1 MCYGSDFAS
10 ALNRGSTQC
19 RFMANKISSSTEGH
33 DSLIRIQNG
42 ISVALGQPHL
52 YKNFW
57 FGAGDLRSSTML
69 FGYMPDSDPEGTT
82 LKYIMGLFEVLVK
95 HDPVLSLPPSD
106 NVAGSR
112 NKRLAKVM
120 NRK

>member
-1 MCYGSDFAS
+1 MRYGSDFAS

-19 RFMANKISSSTEGH
+19 RFMANKISPSIEGH
-33 DSLIRIQNG
+33 NSLIQIQNG
-42 ISVALGQPHL
+42 ISVGLGPPHL

-69 FGYMPDSDPEGTT
+69 FGYIPNSDPEGTT
-82 LKYIMGLFEVLVK
+82 LKCMMRLFEVLVK
-95 HDPVLSLPPSD
+95 HDPVLSLPPAY

-112 NKRLAKVM
+112 NKQFAKVM
-120 NRK
+120 Y